1 MNLNHISHDKEI
13 GNLKTFL
20 IKYSL
25 VGGVIMWTVN
35 SSIKEFLTS
44 FINNTVEPLFS
55 IDLDGDGRPDLQK
68 VKNWKVKVKGATFPV
83 GKILLD
89 LIKTIVTVAIMLV
102 FINYIIKH
110 TFFLEKI

>member
-1 MNLNHISHDKEI
+1 
-13 GNLKTFL
+13 
-20 IKYSL
+20 
-25 VGGVIMWTVN
+25 MWTVN

-44 FINNTVEPLFS
+44 FINNTIEPLFS
-55 IDLDGDGRPDLQK
+55 MDLDGDGRPDLQAIK
-68 VKNWKVKVKGATFPV
+68 KFKFTVKGAVFPV

-89 LIKTIVTVAIMLV
+89 LIKTIITVFIMLI